1 MKKMIAVAT
10 ALAAGLAVADQAPA
24 PAAAAPAARDF
35 YVTDFY
41 APPPDWIPKQA
52 IRDYS
57 LNTRVP
63 DLFWLKYGDAYTL
76 ALRIRPLAEKQLEK
90 DFEVGL
96 IDRKRADDAR
106 AFRDD
111 REKNADCRTIG
122 VFGLAVPADD
132 FVSFSFKMKARG
144 KAAGAEVLVYADG
157 VATVSTAK
165 DADADTP
172 CRDGF
177 KAYKATFPA
186 KKGRKLTGVRIV
198 VPASQAR
205 DPDEEYVFTD
215 LCFHRAAPKARFDDL
230 PPRRW
235 IPKAVFDEGREATTN
250 DVIPDI
256 VAYVNDP
263 SNAVDSIDLPV
274 SGYVLRPQ
282 TDKEKDSGF
291 KAEKV
296 RATINGRACDAL
308 RVTLEKGSR
317 CYLKFPAAFNA
328 LDYNTLTF
336 YTKIDIA
343 GPVNPRKLCG
353 DTRPSLYGTDAAT
366 VNSFFDTFSFGVH
379 SATKD
384 PVDWCRFGVAQGLAS
399 WHWQDGAAVDPGWRA
414 VALDLV
420 NSDPAGNKNTYL
432 PEVTH
437 WCFYYANAK
446 IPEGTKV
453 VVTIA
458 APKVSS
464 GLMLAGGELGKYR
477 DFLEA
482 VKAGRLVQKDFGGK
496 DGRRYLG
503 PPATNRLEK
512 PLPLVRN
519 HMPLFEIIRPPAPA
533 VPAAYAGIVD
543 RALGVFEDTLR
554 NKCGLH
560 VKIDQRAAPTT
571 NDNVK
576 IFLGSPHFMKVDAA
590 QCRADLAAMKGRA
603 GCAIRTR
610 GKSVY
615 VYGGDFNYAKEA
627 RGIANGLY
635 TLLENNTDV
644 IFVQTPTGRRASDC
658 VTIVDLGKDSDLDLV
673 WGSDYI
679 NVPPLKY
686 WSVYGNHD
694 YMERN
699 FDFPDDWAYGTWT
712 YGGRRQHT
720 TNHWWGYGTEPN
732 GPKDPPN
739 DRWGLGEDGKRM
751 RPGCYSGHPCL
762 VNVLENAKAAYLAK
776 AYAKRPD
783 NAQCPAGQS
792 YVWRQQDTFGLWVE
806 DTLRI
811 CVCDKCLSPIRLAD
825 GSTVK
830 PEDGPIFRSAQFYA
844 NACAMIN
851 AVNVHARRDMKIE
864 SIAYFWMSAIPP
876 FEISRNYEIRFCPY
890 IRKNY
895 FVPIFAPCNDLFW
908 RDFNRWSQL
917 NVGLGVY
924 EYFLYV
930 ATRPWT
936 DVFQFDFPEEVARR
950 LSFATPESDTSPLAA
965 VEHWTLAR
973 YFWEPSSDPRELRR
987 RYIWRVYR
995 EAAPAV
1001 EKFYCTLHNFIHEN
1015 MDFNQPIEFEDES
1028 QVGTLACLTP
1038 AKRGRGSVADELTRY
1053 LDDAEKAV
1061 RHPMSAKMLRALRKN
1076 WDAYI
1081 ARAKTYAE
1089 TLK

>member
-24 PAAAAPAARDF
+24 PAAAAPAVRDF

-76 ALRIRPLAEKQLEK
+76 ALRIRPLAEAQLEK

-111 REKNADCRTIG
+111 REKNADCRTVG

-144 KAAGAEVLVYADG
+144 KAAGSEVLVYADG

-198 VPASQAR
+198 VPASPAR

-282 TDKEKDSGF
+282 TDKEKDGGF

-296 RATINGRACDAL
+296 RATINGRECDAL

-414 VALDLV
+414 VYQSAADAQDDDDKDKKDEERTLPTFTKGESGPHKPTLTKKMTTPPKHYTEASLLRAMETAGKLV
-420 NSDPAGNKNTYL
+420 DDEELRAVMKENGIGRP
-432 PEVTH
+432 
-437 WCFYYANAK
+437 
-446 IPEGTKV
+446 
-453 VVTIA
+453 
-458 APKVSS
+458 SS
-464 GLMLAGGELGKYR
+464 R
-477 DFLEA
+477 
-482 VKAGRLVQKDFGGK
+482 
-496 DGRRYLG
+496 
-503 PPATNRLEK
+503 
-512 PLPLVRN
+512 
-519 HMPLFEIIRPPAPA
+519 
-533 VPAAYAGIVD
+533 AGII
-543 RALGVFEDTLR
+543 ETLFKR
-554 NKCGLH
+554 H
-560 VKIDQRAAPTT
+560 Y
-571 NDNVK
+571 
-576 IFLGSPHFMKVDAA
+576 
-590 QCRADLAAMKGRA
+590 
-603 GCAIRTR
+603 IRR
-610 GKSVY
+610 ERKNLV
-615 VYGGDFNYAKEA
+615 A
-627 RGIANGLY
+627 
-635 TLLENNTDV
+635 
-644 IFVQTPTGRRASDC
+644 TPTGIQLIH
-658 VTIVDLGKDSDLDLV
+658 TIHEKLLTSVELTGQWEKKLRDIEHHKYDALTFINELKVQVSRIVYDVMHDNTPISIGLGDQPVVGAPCPKCHK
-673 WGSDYI
+673 GHI
-679 NVPPLKY
+679 IK
-686 WSVYGNHD
+686 GKT
-694 YMERN
+694 
-699 FDFPDDWAYGTWT
+699 AYGCS
-712 YGGRRQHT
+712 
-720 TNHWWGYGTEPN
+720 
-732 GPKDPPN
+732 
-739 DRWGLGEDGKRM
+739 RWKE
-751 RPGCYSGHPCL
+751 GCDY
-762 VNVLENAKAAYLAK
+762 
-776 AYAKRPD
+776 
-783 NAQCPAGQS
+783 
-792 YVWRQQDTFGLWVE
+792 
-806 DTLRI
+806 
-811 CVCDKCLSPIRLAD
+811 
-825 GSTVK
+825 
-830 PEDGPIFRSAQFYA
+830 
-844 NACAMIN
+844 
-851 AVNVHARRDMKIE
+851 
-864 SIAYFWMSAIPP
+864 
-876 FEISRNYEIRFCPY
+876 
-890 IRKNY
+890 
-895 FVPIFAPCNDLFW
+895 
-908 RDFNRWSQL
+908 
-917 NVGLGVY
+917 
-924 EYFLYV
+924 
-930 ATRPWT
+930 
-936 DVFQFDFPEEVARR
+936 
-950 LSFATPESDTSPLAA
+950 
-965 VEHWTLAR
+965 
-973 YFWEPSSDPRELRR
+973 
-987 RYIWRVYR
+987 
-995 EAAPAV
+995 
-1001 EKFYCTLHNFIHEN
+1001 
-1015 MDFNQPIEFEDES
+1015 
-1028 QVGTLACLTP
+1028 
-1038 AKRGRGSVADELTRY
+1038 
-1053 LDDAEKAV
+1053 
-1061 RHPMSAKMLRALRKN
+1061 RHPF
-1076 WDAYI
+1076 
-1081 ARAKTYAE
+1081 
-1089 TLK
+1089 